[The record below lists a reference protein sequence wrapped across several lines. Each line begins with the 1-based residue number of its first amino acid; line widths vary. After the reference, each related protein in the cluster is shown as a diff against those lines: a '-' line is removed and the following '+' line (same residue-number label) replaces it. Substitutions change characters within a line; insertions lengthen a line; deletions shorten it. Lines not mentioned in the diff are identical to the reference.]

1 MSLRTLPWMPLVLAG
16 IVGVLLAT
24 LLWQLDVVGPFGI
37 VGQFSLAGEQTLA
50 VWWSTLL
57 FTVAAL
63 ACFQQ
68 AREGQGARWAW
79 ALLAA
84 VLLILSWD
92 EAGSLHERAFQGE
105 EAGDLTRNIVGALLG
120 ASTFAAVMRLLPV
133 RATRASGVFF
143 FLAFG
148 LLATVPVQEWLEHN
162 SDMAA
167 RLGPARVL
175 IEEGTEL
182 AAAFLLLAGC
192 ARARTSWMKVEA
204 LAPSVATYA
213 ALRPLLLLL
222 LAPVAAACLLWLPH
236 LTDLTFRG
244 NPGLWFAS
252 VVPMAIGLT
261 LVSAGRELAGLAVLA
276 ASAAVFAL
284 TPPAVAFNGLAC
296 LLLCLAAYGLH
307 ESARALLLGRR
318 EKNVAGRGGNLTLDP
333 S

>member
-1 MSLRTLPWMPLVLAG
+1 MSLRTLPWMPPVLIGIAGVLA
-16 IVGVLLAT
+16 AS
-24 LLWQLDVVGPFGI
+24 LLWQLDVVGPFGV
-37 VGQFSLAGEQTLA
+37 VGLFSLAGEQTFA

-63 ACFQQ
+63 MCFQQ
-68 AREGQGARWAW
+68 AREGEGARWAW
-79 ALLAA
+79 AVLAA

-92 EAGSLHERAFQGE
+92 EAGSLHERAFQGD
-105 EAGDLTRNIVGALLG
+105 EASDRARNIVGGLLG
-120 ASTFAAVMRLLPV
+120 LSTFAAVMRLLSL
-133 RATRASGVFF
+133 RASRAPGVFF

-162 SDMAA
+162 STLAT

-192 ARARTSWMKVEA
+192 ARAAPRWTRLEA
-204 LAPSVATYA
+204 LLPSAETYA

-244 NPGLWFAS
+244 NPGLWFPS
-252 VVPMAIGLT
+252 VVLLGLG
-261 LVSAGRELAGLAVLA
+261 LMLLGSGREAAGVVAVA
-276 ASAAVFAL
+276 ASAVVFAL
-284 TPPAVAFNGLAC
+284 TPDGLAFHGQAC
-296 LLLCLAAYGLH
+296 LALCLGAYGVY
-307 ESARALLLGRR
+307 EAGRL
-318 EKNVAGRGGNLTLDP
+318 KKMSAGRGGNLTLDP